1 LVSLDRETWAV
12 SGKQRDVLTV
22 FLFDERESE
31 QVEDWQGALKSLADD
46 ELLWLALR
54 DPTEVEVAALREALE
69 LGGEN
74 AQRLLEQPG
83 RAAGGRG
90 RAHARDAVRGRHRR
104 G

>member
-1 LVSLDRETWAV
+1 MAV

-46 ELLWLALR
+46 QLLWLALR
-54 DPTEVEVAALREALE
+54 DPTEAEVAALREALE

-83 RAAGGRG
+83 RAALAGRG
-90 RAHARDAVRGRHRR
+90 RAHARDALRGPHR
-104 G
+104 GG